1 MSVGWLEN
9 WTSTFQ
15 PATRGFEIG
24 KTEVVTGATI
34 SESYR
39 DLQKKLHENPH
50 YGEASLVFADVVKR
64 IFEKTK
70 AKSISDYGAG
80 KCNLKVGLER
90 SGLKDFD
97 YYPYDPAFPEYGP
110 PRAADLTCCID
121 VLEHIEPE
129 YLENVIQDLQA
140 ITLRFGFFTI
150 ATGPAMKVLADGR
163 NAHLI
168 QQPSS
173 WWLERLEKSFVIEQV
188 HGESDYNF
196 LVLVRSKQVISSTGP
211 S

>member
-1 MSVGWLEN
+1 VKSGNQSFNKLIVA
-9 WTSTFQ
+9 SK
-15 PATRGFEIG
+15 IG
-24 KTEVVTGATI
+24 KTELMTGATI

-39 DLQKKLHENPH
+39 ELQKQLHENPH
-50 YGEASLVFADVVKR
+50 YGEASLVFAEVVKR
-64 IFEKTK
+64 IFEKIK

-80 KCNLKVGLER
+80 KCNLKLGLER
-90 SGLKDFD
+90 NGLTDFD

-129 YLENVIQDLQA
+129 YLENVLQDLQK
-140 ITLRFGFFTI
+140 ITVRFGFFTI
-150 ATGPAMKVLADGR
+150 ATGPAMKILTDGR

-196 LVLVRSKQVISSTGP
+196 LVLVRSKSATSSSKPT
-211 S
+211 